1 MNRLNKTEPV
11 VFLYCRFSL
20 LLKDPFFPDYLEVAI
35 AVVVPR
41 AVGKT
46 SPRTSIS
53 HKIIFLIPVLQEYGV
68 LTESRIPLKP
78 VLGGVRIVALSISSH
93 EQTQ

>member
-53 HKIIFLIPVLQEYGV
+53 H
-68 LTESRIPLKP
+68 
-78 VLGGVRIVALSISSH
+78 
-93 EQTQ
+93 